1 MLVIATLYSN
11 EGHLNAQTITF
22 IHHYRSA
29 HTFEW
34 DLHQMGITMHATLL
48 LTREDIFWLDEP
60 NHPCSELK
68 ALVMHNCIC
77 SSISWL

>member
-11 EGHLNAQTITF
+11 EGHLNAQSITF

-34 DLHQMGITMHATLL
+34 DLHQLGITMHATLL
-48 LTREDIFWLDEP
+48 LTREDIF
-60 NHPCSELK
+60 
-68 ALVMHNCIC
+68 
-77 SSISWL
+77 